1 MHVRHRRHVC
11 EPLPATI
18 GACSAL
24 ARERLAA
31 PDAQALLC
39 DALAVATS
47 DLFAFPERAVPA
59 ARAAQL
65 VEWVERR
72 LAGEPVA
79 YILGRRGF
87 WSLDLEVT
95 PAALIPRPD
104 SEALVAA
111 ALPYI
116 GAGSRVHDL
125 GTGCGNLAL
134 AIATERPQAQVLA
147 TDVDPRCTAL
157 ARRNAERLAL
167 TIETRVADRFAGLG
181 DGFDVILSNPPYV
194 ASDDPHLQQGD
205 LRFEPQLALVGG
217 RHGLGFLEGIVQEA
231 PARLRPGGWLCV
243 EHGCD
248 QHEAVAAMFRQAGFE
263 QVQMRRDLG
272 NRPRVTLGTTA
283 AAP

>member
-1 MHVRHRRHVC
+1 MDVRHRRRVC
-11 EPLPATI
+11 EPLPTTI

-31 PDAQALLC
+31 PDVEVLLC

-95 PAALIPRPD
+95 PAVLIPRPD

-111 ALPYI
+111 ALPHI
-116 GAGSRVHDL
+116 NAGSRVHDL

-134 AIATERPQAQVLA
+134 AIAAERPRAQVLA
-147 TDVDPRCTAL
+147 TDVDPRCAAL
-157 ARRNAERLAL
+157 ARRNAKRLAL
-167 TIETRVADRFAGLG
+167 AIETRVADRFAGLDG
-181 DGFDVILSNPPYV
+181 DFDVILSNPPYV
-194 ASDDPHLQQGD
+194 AADDPHLQQGD

-217 RHGLGFLEGIVQEA
+217 RHGLSFLEGVVREA

-243 EHGCD
+243 EHGCE
-248 QHEAVAAMFRQAGFE
+248 QHEAVGAMFRQAGFR

-272 NRPRVTLGTTA
+272 NRPRVTLGTTV